1 MVPKITNSF
10 IAVEDSSSG
19 VSVGQCLYVYSGHCH
34 QTGCQA
40 ARRRRERGGEEGG
53 IKFTV
58 CSEPDCVLLKLF
70 GRSLNRARRKMSV
83 LRINYFVCQSWIKK
97 IFHIEN
103 VSNRKKFI

>member
-1 MVPKITNSF
+1 MVGGSNTVRQGVI
-10 IAVEDSSSG
+10 VEEKRK
-19 VSVGQCLYVYSGHCH
+19 
-34 QTGCQA
+34 
-40 ARRRRERGGEEGG
+40 RRGGGEEGG

-97 IFHIEN
+97 IFQ
-103 VSNRKKFI
+103 S

>member
-19 VSVGQCLYVYSGHCH
+19 VSVGQWLYVYSGHSH

-40 ARRRRERGGEEGG
+40 GRRGRERGGEEGG

-58 CSEPDCVLLKLF
+58 FAL
-70 GRSLNRARRKMSV
+70 SLIV
-83 LRINYFVCQSWIKK
+83 FC
-97 IFHIEN
+97 
-103 VSNRKKFI
+103 